1 MHSMTKLVF
10 IGYPKCSTCK
20 KAYQALCDLGLDA
33 TYRDIT
39 KENPSKEEILTWLKR
54 GVKLSS
60 LFNTS
65 GQLYRQ
71 WNVKEKR
78 LSYSEEQLVELL
90 AQDGMLVK
98 RPIVVSENQIIIGNK
113 PKEYETLLK

>member
-1 MHSMTKLVF
+1 MRSMTKVLF

-20 KAYQALCDLGLDA
+20 KAYQALKDLGIDA
-33 TYRDIT
+33 QYRDIT
-39 KENPSKEEILTWLKR
+39 KENPSKEEILAWMDR
-54 GVKLSS
+54 GIELSK

-78 LSYSEEQLVELL
+78 QTYTQEQLVELL

-98 RPIVVSENQIIIGNK
+98 RPIVVSDDQIIIGNK
-113 PKEYETLLK
+113 PKEYESLIK